1 MLQQRRDRRAAA
13 TTIRRR
19 RPTAAQAGLIVRP
32 TFETYLPRT
41 LTPVITSYET
51 IINTNYTSLERP
63 DLRLSVG
70 MFSFH
75 IVQKLEG

>member
-41 LTPVITSYET
+41 LTPVIASYET

-70 MFSFH
+70 MFSFY
-75 IVQKLEG
+75 IGQKLEG

>member
-1 MLQQRRDRRAAA
+1 MLQQRRRRAAA
-13 TTIRRR
+13 IMRRRR

-41 LTPVITSYET
+41 LTPVIASYET

-70 MFSFH
+70 MFSFY
-75 IVQKLEG
+75 IGQKLEG

>member
-1 MLQQRRDRRAAA
+1 MLQQRRAAAAAA
-13 TTIRRR
+13 TTMRRR

-41 LTPVITSYET
+41 LTPVIASYET

-70 MFSFH
+70 MFSFY
-75 IVQKLEG
+75 IGQKLEG

>member
-1 MLQQRRDRRAAA
+1 MLQQRRRRHHHAPR
-13 TTIRRR
+13 RRR

-63 DLRLSVG
+63 DLRLSLGMLSFYVG
-70 MFSFH
+70 
-75 IVQKLEG
+75 QELEG

>member
-41 LTPVITSYET
+41 LTPVIASYET

-63 DLRLSVG
+63 DLRLSLG
-70 MFSFH
+70 MFSFY
-75 IVQKLEG
+75 IGQKLEG

>member
-1 MLQQRRDRRAAA
+1 MRR
-13 TTIRRR
+13 RRR

-41 LTPVITSYET
+41 LTPVIASYET

-70 MFSFH
+70 MFSFY
-75 IVQKLEG
+75 IGQKLEG

>member
-1 MLQQRRDRRAAA
+1 MDATAAPRR
-13 TTIRRR
+13 TGRRR

-41 LTPVITSYET
+41 LTSVIASYET

-70 MFSFH
+70 MFSFY
-75 IVQKLEG
+75 IEQKLEG

>member
-1 MLQQRRDRRAAA
+1 MR
-13 TTIRRR
+13 RRR

-63 DLRLSVG
+63 DLRLSFG
-70 MFSFH
+70 MFSFY
-75 IVQKLEG
+75 IGQKLEG

>member
-1 MLQQRRDRRAAA
+1 M
-13 TTIRRR
+13 RRR

-41 LTPVITSYET
+41 LTPVIASYET

-63 DLRLSVG
+63 D
-70 MFSFH
+70 
-75 IVQKLEG
+75 